1 MESKAEVMV
10 LENEAQTESGGG
22 AMDELISVEL
32 PAPPTWKKLFIPK
45 KAGTPRKSEIV
56 FIAPT
61 GEEFSNR
68 KLLEQYL
75 KSHPGSPAVSEFD
88 WSTGETPRRSARI
101 SEKVKATPPK
111 EEPPRKRSRKSSG
124 SKKDNKEEADA
135 APKVP
140 EEIEMKDAEG
150 NEEIPV
156 VEEDKDVYN
165 DRQAE
170 NGDNLKDEQKGIEKV
185 DADPEISSKDKMGS
199 DAGETENGQ
208 TEAKA
213 ATEENVPE
221 VKEGEKQDLKESSD
235 LDVNL
240 GTVGNDETYKNGGKT
255 NGQDTIQEKTEGLEE
270 VEKQGNEVAEIVTPT
285 EETVASEVNQIEK
298 AVAQTEIEQVNDSP
312 DKKENYSLDKKEND
326 PGTVVIQQ
334 ANGVV
339 EEEKQSDQNETV
351 AAAPDAE
358 AEGNQDVSTNGALVQ
373 AEDRSKGNQD
383 VSTNGAKCNVQAED
397 RSIEHDNL
405 VKENG
410 KL

>member
-1 MESKAEVMV
+1 MNSFLWSFLHHLLGRNWWLGCCVCCV
-10 LENEAQTESGGG
+10 LCA
-22 AMDELISVEL
+22 
-32 PAPPTWKKLFIPK
+32 KLSMFDFIPK